1 MFDISEIKSLGRSVE
16 IVHPADPTIKL
27 GIRISLVSMND
38 ERVKKIRRKIQDEK
52 LRLESRGKSFKADDV
67 ESNTNELLFS
77 AMTGWEWY
85 NPTGKPGDKEYNEER
100 QAAWKGNKS
109 PEFNRANVMSIL
121 NDPSAYWIGDQI
133 SEALSEEKAFFSNSK
148 TI

>member
-52 LRLESRGKSFKADDV
+52 LRLESRGKSFKAD
-67 ESNTNELLFS
+67 
-77 AMTGWEWY
+77 
-85 NPTGKPGDKEYNEER
+85 
-100 QAAWKGNKS
+100 
-109 PEFNRANVMSIL
+109 
-121 NDPSAYWIGDQI
+121 
-133 SEALSEEKAFFSNSK
+133 LSL
-148 TI
+148 IHI